1 MRTALQKFYTR
12 HNNLEYLG
20 IPPPAG
26 LETRPLQ
33 KSAPKNEERIRYWE
47 ILALD
52 DSLSRNTQKRGICL
66 LHKKSSLRINI
77 VVS

>member
-20 IPPPAG
+20 VPPPAG
-26 LETRPLQ
+26 RGTRPLQ

-52 DSLSRNTQKRGICL
+52 ESLSRNTQKRD
-66 LHKKSSLRINI
+66 I
-77 VVS
+77 VV